1 MSLSTHRER
10 DPGDAL
16 RYGRPSPLDSLLYHD
31 PSMVIGAL
39 LHFRGTP
46 PPLQALTEHVL
57 QRLDQVPPL
66 SLAMKGR
73 GLQARWHRVRPEV
86 GHHIR
91 SQTVPAGRSTHDV
104 VRELARAPFAPGEPL
119 WDLTLLHADAPDR
132 YAVLYRVSHG
142 LQDGGGF
149 IHTLETLFSPTTIPR
164 DQCSAA
170 IRHLSDPPRPI
181 LRQKAAAARVI
192 AQASTK
198 TGLWPHP
205 EHGHSTERTFRWAAV
220 PSHLLRALTR
230 PLAGTCNDAYIATLG
245 YTLLRWTAQH
255 HPSPTDGIPLSVA
268 ISTRSTATLDAPG
281 NHVSAGRFTLPGT
294 GTPLPQY
301 LRTTVHATALLKS
314 SPHREAV
321 RRIASG
327 TPPWLVQKS
336 FKTLLSPQRASVF
349 CSNLTV
355 RNPLSFRTDPVTAID
370 PLTAISPGSP
380 ASILLITYQDRSSAL
395 FITDSAL
402 PDMDMLHER
411 WRDTLHRAASTDPP
425 AA

>member
-1 MSLSTHRER
+1 MSLSTHRGH

-16 RYGRPSPLDSLLYHD
+16 RHGRPSPLDALLYYD

-46 PPLQALTEHVL
+46 PPLRALKEHVL
-57 QRLDQVPPL
+57 QHLDQIPPL
-66 SLAMKGR
+66 SLVMKGR
-73 GLQARWHRVRPEV
+73 GLQARWHQVRPDV
-86 GHHIR
+86 GHHIH
-91 SQTVPAGRSTHDV
+91 SHTLPAGRSTHDA

-119 WDLTLLHADAPDR
+119 WDLTLLHGHAPDR
-132 YAVLYRVSHG
+132 YALLYRVSHG

-149 IHTLETLFSPTTIPR
+149 IHTLETLFSPTPLPP

-170 IRHLSDPPRPI
+170 VRHLTDPPRPT

-205 EHGHSTERTFRWAAV
+205 EHGHSAERTFRWAAV
-220 PSHLLRALTR
+220 SSHQLHALTR
-230 PLAGTCNDAYIATLG
+230 PLAGTGNDAYIATLG

-255 HPSPTDGIPLSVA
+255 HPSPTASVPLSVA
-268 ISTRSTATLDAPG
+268 ISTRSTATLGAPG

-294 GTPLPQY
+294 KTPLPQY
-301 LRTTVHATALLKS
+301 LRTTVHTTALLKS
-314 SPHREAV
+314 APHREAV

-327 TPPWLVQKS
+327 TPPWIVQKS

-349 CSNLTV
+349 CSNLAV
-355 RNPLSFRTDPVTAID
+355 RNPLSFRNDPVTAID

-380 ASILLITYQDRSSAL
+380 ASILLITYQGRSSAL

-402 PDMDMLHER
+402 PGMDMLHER
-411 WRDTLHRAASTDPP
+411 WRDTLHTAASADLP